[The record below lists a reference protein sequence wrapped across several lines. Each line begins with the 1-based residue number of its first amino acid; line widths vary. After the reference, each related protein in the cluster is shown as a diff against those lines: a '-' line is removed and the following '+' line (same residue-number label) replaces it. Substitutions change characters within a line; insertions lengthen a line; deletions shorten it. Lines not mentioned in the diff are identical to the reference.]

1 MASSSESLQE
11 ENQGN
16 QGKPDDQDNQP
27 QNTRDATNQPPEE
40 PNPLLMIEM
49 MKKFFHYCQQSPR
62 NPDVGD
68 RTFERFLRYNPP
80 KFLGTPDATQ
90 AESWMTKI
98 RKIFS
103 VHNYSDEQKINLATY
118 QFEDA
123 AYDWWRVID
132 HQWSRN
138 KTPRTWD
145 NFTQEFKDKYI
156 PQVVQNTRDREF
168 MDLVQ
173 GSMTVAQYEA
183 EFHRLIHYAPHFME
197 DELRKTRK
205 FVQGLNL
212 EIRWS
217 TLSTE
222 ATNYNI
228 TVNQALRVEA
238 EMKTLLKREETEK
251 KTKTSNFTENNQ
263 KKRKFE
269 REFQPD
275 KNGGPR
281 RQNFQEDHNNQKC
294 GYCGLPNH
302 NEDKCWRKNGK
313 CLVCGSEQHRIQ
325 EFPKRS
331 QQTSSAPKTKIPARA
346 YALMGKDE
354 EVDPTAVVEG
364 KFFLLSKVG
373 KALFDPGATHSFVS
387 STFLCNLNLISSKL
401 PYFLEVSSPMGNK
414 ISSDVLYKDCPL
426 EINKKIFYVDL
437 VELPIQGYDIIL
449 GMDWLFRHQ
458 ALLNCYTKE
467 IKLNDSGEAMSGN
480 HNNKSFSNAFI
491 SALEAHSIIKKGG
504 QGFLAYLFNKPK
516 DQLRVSEIPIVQDF
530 SEVFPEEINSLP
542 PHREIEFT
550 IE

>member
-1 MASSSESLQE
+1 MESSSESLQE

-98 RKIFS
+98 MKIFS

-118 QFEDA
+118 QFEDV

-132 HQWSRN
+132 LQWSRN

-156 PQVVQNTRDREF
+156 PQVVQNTREREF

-173 GSMTVAQYEA
+173 GSMTVAEYEA
-183 EFHRLIHYAPHFME
+183 EFHRLIHYAPEFME

-217 TLSTE
+217 TLST
-222 ATNYNI
+222 
-228 TVNQALRVEA
+228 
-238 EMKTLLKREETEK
+238 K
-251 KTKTSNFTENNQ
+251 
-263 KKRKFE
+263 
-269 REFQPD
+269 
-275 KNGGPR
+275 
-281 RQNFQEDHNNQKC
+281 EDHNNQKC

-325 EFPKRS
+325 ECPKRS

-346 YALMGKDE
+346 YALTGIDE

-364 KFFLLSKVG
+364 
-373 KALFDPGATHSFVS
+373 
-387 STFLCNLNLISSKL
+387 
-401 PYFLEVSSPMGNK
+401 
-414 ISSDVLYKDCPL
+414 
-426 EINKKIFYVDL
+426 
-437 VELPIQGYDIIL
+437 
-449 GMDWLFRHQ
+449 MDWLFRHQ
-458 ALLNCYTKE
+458 AQLNCYTKE
-467 IKLNDSGEAMSGN
+467 IKLTDSGEALSGN
-480 HNNKSFSNAFI
+480 HNKKFYSEAFI

-504 QGFLAYLFNKPK
+504 QGFQAYLFNKPK
-516 DQLRVSEIPIVQDF
+516 DQLRVSEIPIVQNF
-530 SEVFPEEINSLP
+530 NEVFPEEINSLP
-542 PHREIEFT
+542 PYREIEFT
-550 IE
+550 IDLTPEAMPKSKAPYRMAPAELRELKIQLQELFQKGYIRPSSSPWGAPVLFVKKKDGTLRMCIDYRELNHVTIKNKYPTPN

>member
-1 MASSSESLQE
+1 
-11 ENQGN
+11 
-16 QGKPDDQDNQP
+16 
-27 QNTRDATNQPPEE
+27 
-40 PNPLLMIEM
+40 M

-98 RKIFS
+98 WKIFS

-156 PQVVQNTRDREF
+156 PQVVQNTREREF

-212 EIRWS
+212 EICWS

-251 KTKTSNFTENNQ
+251 KAKTSNFTENNQ

-275 KNGGPR
+275 TKGGPR
-281 RQNFQEDHNNQKC
+281 KQIFKKITTNKNVDTV
-294 GYCGLPNH
+294 GYLITMKTSAG
-302 NEDKCWRKNGK
+302 GK
-313 CLVCGSEQHRIQ
+313 
-325 EFPKRS
+325 
-331 QQTSSAPKTKIPARA
+331 
-346 YALMGKDE
+346 
-354 EVDPTAVVEG
+354 
-364 KFFLLSKVG
+364 
-373 KALFDPGATHSFVS
+373 
-387 STFLCNLNLISSKL
+387 
-401 PYFLEVSSPMGNK
+401 MGNVW
-414 ISSDVLYKDCPL
+414 S
-426 EINKKIFYVDL
+426 
-437 VELPIQGYDIIL
+437 VE
-449 GMDWLFRHQ
+449 
-458 ALLNCYTKE
+458 E
-467 IKLNDSGEAMSGN
+467 IKLTDSGEALFGN
-480 HNNKSFSNAFI
+480 HNNKFYNDAFI
-491 SALEAHSIIKKGG
+491 SALEARSIIKKGG

-516 DQLRVSEIPIVQDF
+516 DQLRVSEIPIVQNF

-550 IE
+550 IDLTPEAMPKSKAPYRMAPAELRELKIQLQELIEKGYI